1 MRYYPPRPEKAVDP
15 SELNRY
21 ENLGW
26 IAEFKKNGTYTVPDQ
41 GEVYT
46 RHLEPHL
53 LWDPKSSVAME
64 EIRKIPGI
72 CLCSELL
79 HKKVKGGHQ
88 DTLYVH
94 DILVFKGEDLVG
106 ETYEDRYKILL
117 SLFDFKDEGDPSH
130 WVVNRNLWISK
141 WIYSGFR
148 QVFDSITDPE
158 DEGLVL
164 KNPKA
169 RLKFCNKPG
178 SNSGWQI
185 KCRKPHKNYSF

>member
-15 SELNRY
+15 SELGRY

-26 IAEFKKNGTYTVPDQ
+26 IAEFKKNGTYTVPDR
-41 GEVYT
+41 GDVYT
-46 RHLEPHL
+46 RHLESHK
-53 LWDPKSSVAME
+53 LWSPESSSAMT

-79 HKKVKGGHQ
+79 HKKVAGGHQ

-94 DILVFKGEDLVG
+94 DILVYKDEELTGT
-106 ETYEDRYKILL
+106 TYEERYKILL
-117 SLFDFKDEGDPSH
+117 GLFDIKDMGHIDR
-130 WVVNRNLWISK
+130 WIVNENLWIAK
-141 WIYSGFR
+141 WLYSGFR

-158 DEGLVL
+158 DEGLVV

-169 RLKFCNKPG
+169 KLAFCRKPG
-178 SNSGWQI
+178 SNSSWQI
-185 KCRKPHKNYSF
+185 KCRKSTKNYSF